1 MVLQTKVR
9 TKEGARTK
17 EEGDRTGTVASV
29 TLAGTGRPAG
39 RRAGGGAASNPRLG
53 RTASSTNLFVR

>member
-1 MVLQTKVR
+1 MVLQKKAR
-9 TKEGARTK
+9 TKEGART
-17 EEGDRTGTVASV
+17 GTGAASV

-53 RTASSTNLFVR
+53 RTASSNLFVR